1 MRLPVARTSKRSG
14 PLEAA
19 GHGRTAGELCV
30 DASFVLDSVLVLDMV
45 MQRGRSCGSVSMK
58 SPHHPKTSSVWMGG
72 GWSIALSVD
81 ARPVKPRCRSESACP
96 FSLKAKRRCCGR
108 TTLDGSTAAP
118 RRVSYD

>member
-58 SPHHPKTSSVWMGG
+58 SPHHPKTSKRADGRWV
-72 GWSIALSVD
+72 VD
-81 ARPVKPRCRSESACP
+81 CLECRRSARETEMPIGIGLPLQSQSEAEM
-96 FSLKAKRRCCGR
+96 LRENHVGRVNRRAKA
-108 TTLDGSTAAP
+108 S
-118 RRVSYD
+118 